1 MLLKP
6 DFPTLAAFAALLGAG
21 MLVLALPGVVA
32 PARTNRLWRAFPR
45 DVWTG
50 RILAVLAL
58 LWATLWGPAILM
70 EFAPA
75 FAMRNPGVYQCFFP
89 IAVVAVCTVLKDLLA
104 CRAAGILFA
113 LIPAPLLAAARWHPS
128 PARYL
133 VIVIAY
139 ILAVA
144 GMFFIAKPWLLRDV
158 ILAANATEK
167 RTRLVS
173 ALFLVCALA
182 ILLCA
187 AVFYPVSP
195 ETLPLGQN

>member
-1 MLLKP
+1 M
-6 DFPTLAAFAALLGAG
+6 
-21 MLVLALPGVVA
+21 
-32 PARTNRLWRAFPR
+32 
-45 DVWTG
+45 
-50 RILAVLAL
+50 
-58 LWATLWGPAILM
+58 
-70 EFAPA
+70 
-75 FAMRNPGVYQCFFP
+75 
-89 IAVVAVCTVLKDLLA
+89 VAVCTVLKDLLA